1 MSVNYRE
8 FHCKQVSP
16 DLPCYMLRQHWS
28 AVEELQFVDP
38 IYREFEGNGCGNYGL
53 QLVSTYSNMQ
63 HCWVAVTP
71 LEIKHGNS
79 LLWSL
84 CKSAWCWS
92 WQ

>member
-53 QLVSTYSNMQ
+53 
-63 HCWVAVTP
+63 
-71 LEIKHGNS
+71 
-79 LLWSL
+79 
-84 CKSAWCWS
+84 
-92 WQ
+92 